1 MGTTSD
7 INVLTRDII
16 GAHIEVHRELGPKLL
31 ESIYATCVHREL
43 TARGLHFERERAI
56 PIVYKGDSLP
66 SCYRIDLIV
75 EGLIIVELKAVDHVL
90 PVHQAQVL
98 TYLRLTDCPLGLLI
112 NFNVA
117 KLTDGVKRFVNP
129 GRRQF
134 LGSDIDLSS

>member
-1 MGTTSD
+1 MRATAN
-7 INVLTRDII
+7 INVLTREII

-43 TARGLHFERERAI
+43 NARGLHVERQRSI
-56 PIVYKGDSLP
+56 PIVYKGDTLP
-66 SCYRIDLIV
+66 SFYRIDLIV
-75 EGLIIVELKAVDHVL
+75 EGLIVVELKAVDHVL
-90 PVHQAQVL
+90 PVYEAQVL

-129 GRRQF
+129 GRRRF
-134 LGSDIDLSS
+134 IGSEIDLTP

>member
-43 TARGLHFERERAI
+43 TSRGLHFERERAI
-56 PIVYKGDSLP
+56 PIVYKGDTLP
-66 SCYRIDLIV
+66 SGYRIDLIV

-134 LGSDIDLSS
+134 LGSEIDLSS